1 MNYKNQLVLDGSI
14 NNVGAYNRVNVPN
27 SFRRGLEF
35 LIRYQHSNLSCSFNA
50 CASQNIILEYSQYA
64 DIYDLNYNWMFQRKT
79 TYNTSAI
86 AFSPNFTSSFELNY
100 KLNAFMGLQSYW
112 RYVGAQFL
120 DNSQSELKKINPY
133 QVLDLG
139 LQLNSFR
146 RIKSL
151 SMQLMVYNVLNAL
164 YETTGYTYGYGIQ
177 NSTGQI
183 ENYNFNHYATAAP
196 LNLMLSLKWNW

>member
-1 MNYKNQLVLDGSI
+1 
-14 NNVGAYNRVNVPN
+14 
-27 SFRRGLEF
+27 
-35 LIRYQHSNLSCSFNA
+35 
-50 CASQNIILEYSQYA
+50 
-64 DIYDLNYNWMFQRKT
+64 MFQRKT